1 MTFCRSLEAK
11 LRSIAILSIVAA
23 LGVAG
28 CDTSQGGVA
37 GMGTKQTGGTVLGA
51 LGGGLLG
58 STVGHGKGRLV
69 AVGAGT
75 LIGALIGSEVGR
87 SLDKADQA
95 AAARAYEQ
103 ANTAPIG
110 ETITWR
116 NPESGNYGTV
126 TPSREGRTGDGRYC
140 REYQS
145 SIYVGGKY
153 EQGVGTA
160 CRNPDGTWQ
169 IVS

>member
-1 MTFCRSLEAK
+1 MRVFAVLA
-11 LRSIAILSIVAA
+11 IVAA
-23 LGVAG
+23 LGITG
-28 CDTSQGGVA
+28 CDTSRGGVA
-37 GMGTKQTGGTVLGA
+37 GMGQKQTAGTVLGA
-51 LGGGLLG
+51 AGGGLLG
-58 STVGHGKGRLV
+58 STVGKGSGRLV
-69 AVGAGT
+69 AVG
-75 LIGALIGSEVGR
+75 LGAVLGGLLGSEIGN

-95 AAARAYEQ
+95 HAARAYER
-103 ANTAPIG
+103 AGDSPIG

-126 TPSREGRTGDGRYC
+126 TPSREGQSSDGRYC

-145 SIYVGGKY
+145 SIYVGGQY